1 MSHMMA
7 FAAYIGFGLFLRSG
21 IVTYLGRPGLAV
33 IAFLLAC
40 SVMWAIV
47 GCFGETTALWP
58 ILDPLFEYP
67 QPIPGRS
74 RRWVKLRF
82 PRVGSFS
89 FSLSAVVC
97 RDVSSAP
104 AQLQRNDQAVRN
116 DAMPTTHIS

>member
-67 QPIPGRS
+67 QPIPWKKPSLGQIEVPARRLVFVFLVGRCLS
-74 RRWVKLRF
+74 RCIIR
-82 PRVGSFS
+82 PRS
-89 FSLSAVVC
+89 
-97 RDVSSAP
+97 
-104 AQLQRNDQAVRN
+104 
-116 DAMPTTHIS
+116 TTKK